1 MDRLTKSQRSRLMS
15 RVRQRGTDLE
25 RRLRSALRERGLRYR
40 SNARLPGTPDIII
53 RAGKIAVFVD
63 GCFWHG
69 CPLHGT
75 MPKTNRHFWR
85 LKIRRNRER
94 DGEVDLALKK
104 LGWKTIRVWEHDIKK
119 SVNRVVEK
127 LLNLASPRSLVE
139 RTRLTSP
146 RNIRAKYEK

>member
-94 DGEVDLALKK
+94 DGEVDL
-104 LGWKTIRVWEHDIKK
+104 
-119 SVNRVVEK
+119 
-127 LLNLASPRSLVE
+127 
-139 RTRLTSP
+139 
-146 RNIRAKYEK
+146 

>member
-1 MDRLTKSQRSRLMS
+1 
-15 RVRQRGTDLE
+15 
-25 RRLRSALRERGLRYR
+25 
-40 SNARLPGTPDIII
+40 
-53 RAGKIAVFVD
+53 
-63 GCFWHG
+63 
-69 CPLHGT
+69 